1 MTNLYSKLLQ
11 KLLTFCVER
20 LYSTKEQRA
29 EFKRKVNNETWIGS
43 QIGSGGHS
51 LATSKPICN
60 EEVISIMCVLCDNRT
75 YVGEDDKTI
84 PVNYYESKWRC

>member
-1 MTNLYSKLLQ
+1 MKTRLLQ
-11 KLLTFCVER
+11 KLLAYCVR
-20 LYSTKEQRA
+20 QLYSTEEQRA

-51 LATSKPICN
+51 LSVSKPICN

-75 YVGEDDKTI
+75 YIGDDDKTT
-84 PVNYYESKWRC
+84 PVDYYQSEWKN

>member
-1 MTNLYSKLLQ
+1 MKTKLLQ
-11 KLLTFCVER
+11 KLLAYCVR
-20 LYSTKEQRA
+20 QLYSTKEQRA

-51 LATSKPICN
+51 LRISKPICN

-75 YVGEDDKTI
+75 YIGDDDKTT
-84 PVNYYESKWRC
+84 PVDYYQSEWKGG